1 MNVEVTDSSLVD
13 EVADL
18 LRWMGYSVLRTGNH
32 ALRFGADGDG
42 SNLPAAAEVVLASYM
57 RTWVARYP
65 GVQAHVR

>member
-32 ALRFGADGDG
+32 ALRIEAEGAASD
-42 SNLPAAAEVVLASYM
+42 LPAAAGVQLASYV
-57 RTWVARYP
+57 RTWVARYR
-65 GVQAHVR
+65 GVQARVR